1 MINIKKNSTRT
12 INTQSLT
19 VSLKNIYVN
28 ERLFLRRNWRM
39 TTTVNEIR
47 YRLKNKSKIVTNNI
61 QIESFYI
68 MKNILGHV
76 VYFWFEYISPQ
87 NRRNLFER
95 KKIMLPLGVTRTY
108 LRPLGKRERLR
119 LWIHWYEIL
128 MCFNF

>member
-1 MINIKKNSTRT
+1 MLNIKKNSTRT

-47 YRLKNKSKIVTNNI
+47 YRLKNKSKLVTNNI

-68 MKNILGHV
+68 MKNKLGHV

-95 KKIMLPLGVTRTY
+95 KKIMLPVGVTRTY

>member
-95 KKIMLPLGVTRTY
+95 KKIMLPVGVTRTY